1 MTAYSRQYA
10 FNARPHDL
18 PVRNIRWGQRPLGG
32 GMSNTSCL
40 GALAVAYEL
49 ARAGAEYTSGM
60 RDAHHPTHM
69 TRTAGRLAVF
79 ALAHAVFLAA
89 CSTIPLTPASGPP
102 VTTIDVV
109 ERGWHTDV
117 CVQVQDV
124 PDLQAWLAQDF
135 VGATHL
141 CFGFGEREFAMTRE
155 HSILATLS
163 ALWPG
168 RGAILM
174 TVLRDTPVAAYGA
187 DKVVTLQVAAAGK
200 VRLAAYLDRSVQR
213 DELSHPVRLGDGPY
227 AGSRYFGA
235 TANYAGYYT
244 CNTWTADALRSAQL
258 PVDGTILF
266 ASTVFRQ
273 ARNVAACQ
281 QPGHFTGT
289 GPACIP
295 R

>member
-1 MTAYSRQYA
+1 
-10 FNARPHDL
+10 
-18 PVRNIRWGQRPLGG
+18 
-32 GMSNTSCL
+32 
-40 GALAVAYEL
+40 
-49 ARAGAEYTSGM
+49 M
-60 RDAHHPTHM
+60 RDAHHQTHM
-69 TRTAGRLAVF
+69 TRTIGRLAGF
-79 ALAHAVFLAA
+79 ALAHAAFLAA

-174 TVLRDTPVAAYGA
+174 TVLRDTPVAG
-187 DKVVTLQVAAAGK
+187 KAG
-200 VRLAAYLDRSVQR
+200 LAAYLDQSVQR
-213 DELSHPVRLGDGPY
+213 DKLSHPVRLGDGPY
-227 AGSRYFGA
+227 AGSLYFGA

-273 ARNVAACQ
+273 ARDVAACQ
-281 QPGHFTGT
+281 HPGNITGT
-289 GPACIP
+289 DPACIP

>member
-1 MTAYSRQYA
+1 
-10 FNARPHDL
+10 
-18 PVRNIRWGQRPLGG
+18 
-32 GMSNTSCL
+32 
-40 GALAVAYEL
+40 
-49 ARAGAEYTSGM
+49 
-60 RDAHHPTHM
+60 M
-69 TRTAGRLAVF
+69 TRTVGWLTGA
-79 ALAHAVFLAA
+79 ALAHAAFLAA
-89 CSTIPLTPASGPP
+89 CSTVPLTPASGPP

-117 CVQVQDV
+117 CVQVRDV
-124 PDLQAWLAQDF
+124 PDLQVRLAQDF
-135 VGATHL
+135 VGATYL
-141 CFGFGEREFAMTRE
+141 CFGFGEREYAMTRE

-168 RGAILM
+168 PGAILM

-200 VRLAAYLDRSVQR
+200 AGLAAYLDQSVQR
-213 DELSHPVRLGDGPY
+213 DTLLRPVQLGDGPY

-273 ARNVAACQ
+273 ARDVAACQ
-281 QPGHFTGT
+281 HPGTVTGT
-289 GPACIP
+289 DRACIP
-295 R
+295 P

>member
-1 MTAYSRQYA
+1 MR
-10 FNARPHDL
+10 
-18 PVRNIRWGQRPLGG
+18 
-32 GMSNTSCL
+32 
-40 GALAVAYEL
+40 EL
-49 ARAGAEYTSGM
+49 TRASADYTSGM
-60 RDAHHPTHM
+60 RDAHHHSHM
-69 TRTAGRLAVF
+69 TRTVRRLAGF
-79 ALAHAVFLAA
+79 ALAFLAA

-117 CVQVQDV
+117 CVQVRDV

-168 RGAILM
+168 PGAILM

-200 VRLAAYLDRSVQR
+200 AGLAAYLDQSVQR
-213 DELSHPVRLGDGPY
+213 DRLSHPVRLGDGPY
-227 AGSRYFGA
+227 AGSLYFGA

-273 ARNVAACQ
+273 ARDVAACQ
-281 QPGHFTGT
+281 HPGNFTGT
-289 GPACIP
+289 DPACIP

>member
-1 MTAYSRQYA
+1 
-10 FNARPHDL
+10 
-18 PVRNIRWGQRPLGG
+18 
-32 GMSNTSCL
+32 
-40 GALAVAYEL
+40 
-49 ARAGAEYTSGM
+49 M
-60 RDAHHPTHM
+60 RGAHHHQTH
-69 TRTAGRLAVF
+69 TRRTVGRLAGL
-79 ALAHAVFLAA
+79 ALVHAAFLAA
-89 CSTIPLTPASGPP
+89 CSTIPLTPANGPP
-102 VTTIDVV
+102 ATTIDVV

-117 CVQVQDV
+117 CVQVQDM

-141 CFGFGEREFAMTRE
+141 CFGFKREFAMTRE

-187 DKVVTLQVAAAGK
+187 DKVVTLQVAEAGK
-200 VRLAAYLDRSVQR
+200 ARLAAYLEQSVQR
-213 DELSHPVRLGDGPY
+213 DELSDPVRLGDGPY
-227 AGSRYFGA
+227 GGSLYFGA

-266 ASTVFRQ
+266 AGTVLRQ
-273 ARNVAACQ
+273 AREVAACQ
-281 QPGHFTGT
+281 HFGNLTGT
-289 GPACIP
+289 DPACIP

>member
-1 MTAYSRQYA
+1 MKPT
-10 FNARPHDL
+10 
-18 PVRNIRWGQRPLGG
+18 
-32 GMSNTSCL
+32 
-40 GALAVAYEL
+40 EL
-49 ARAGAEYTSGM
+49 ACACADYTSGM
-60 RDAHHPTHM
+60 YGAKNHESHL
-69 TRTAGRLAVF
+69 TRTVGRRAVTVLAST
-79 ALAHAVFLAA
+79 AFLGA
-89 CSTIPLTPASGPP
+89 CSTIPFSPASGPP

-117 CVQVQDV
+117 CVQVQDM

-135 VGATHL
+135 IGATYL

-174 TVLRDTPVAAYGA
+174 TVLRDTPAAAYGV
-187 DKVVTLQVAAAGK
+187 DKVVTLQVDAAGK
-200 VRLAAYLDRSVQR
+200 ARLAAYLDQSVQR
-213 DELSHPVRLGDGPY
+213 DTLSHPVRLGDGPY

-273 ARNVAACQ
+273 AREVAACQ
-281 QPGHFTGT
+281 HVGYVTGT
-289 GPACIP
+289 DPACI
-295 R
+295 RR

>member
-1 MTAYSRQYA
+1 MVTLTR
-10 FNARPHDL
+10 
-18 PVRNIRWGQRPLGG
+18 V
-32 GMSNTSCL
+32 
-40 GALAVAYEL
+40 VA
-49 ARAGAEYTSGM
+49 AYTSGM
-60 RDAHHPTHM
+60 RGAHHPPPM
-69 TRTAGRLAVF
+69 TRTVALLAGP
-79 ALAHAVFLAA
+79 ALAHAAILAA
-89 CSTIPLTPASGPP
+89 CSTIPLAPASGPP

-124 PDLQAWLAQDF
+124 PDLQASLAPGFD
-135 VGATHL
+135 GATHL

-155 HSILATLS
+155 HSILTTLS

-174 TVLRDTPVAAYGA
+174 TVLRDTPAAAYGA
-187 DKVVTLQVAAAGK
+187 NKVVTLQVAEAGMAH
-200 VRLAAYLDRSVQR
+200 LAAYLARSVQR

-227 AGSRYFGA
+227 AGSLYFGA

-258 PVDGTILF
+258 PMDGAVLF
-266 ASTVFRQ
+266 AGSLFRQ
-273 ARNVAACQ
+273 AREVAACQ
-281 QPGHFTGT
+281 HPDNLTGT
-289 GPACIP
+289 DPACIS

>member
-1 MTAYSRQYA
+1 
-10 FNARPHDL
+10 
-18 PVRNIRWGQRPLGG
+18 
-32 GMSNTSCL
+32 
-40 GALAVAYEL
+40 
-49 ARAGAEYTSGM
+49 
-60 RDAHHPTHM
+60 M
-69 TRTAGRLAVF
+69 TRTVALLAGP
-79 ALAHAVFLAA
+79 ALAHAAILAA
-89 CSTIPLTPASGPP
+89 CSTIPLAPASGPP

-124 PDLQAWLAQDF
+124 PDLQASLAPGFD
-135 VGATHL
+135 GATHL

-155 HSILATLS
+155 HSILTTLS

-174 TVLRDTPVAAYGA
+174 TVLRDTPAAAYGA
-187 DKVVTLQVAAAGK
+187 NKVVTLQVAEAGMAH
-200 VRLAAYLDRSVQR
+200 LAAYLARSVQR

-227 AGSRYFGA
+227 AGSLYFGA

-258 PVDGTILF
+258 PMDGAVLF
-266 ASTVFRQ
+266 AGSLFRQ
-273 ARNVAACQ
+273 AREVAACQ
-281 QPGHFTGT
+281 HPDNLTGT
-289 GPACIP
+289 DPACIS

>member
-1 MTAYSRQYA
+1 MAPSWR
-10 FNARPHDL
+10 H
-18 PVRNIRWGQRPLGG
+18 VE
-32 GMSNTSCL
+32 CL
-40 GALAVAYEL
+40 LLSALAVAYQL
-49 ARAGAEYTSGM
+49 ARAGADYTSGM
-60 RDAHHPTHM
+60 RDAHHQTRM
-69 TRTAGRLAVF
+69 TRTVGWLAGS
-79 ALAHAVFLAA
+79 ALAHVAFLAA
-89 CSTIPLTPASGPP
+89 CSTIPLTPAGGPP

-124 PDLQAWLAQDF
+124 PDIQASLAQDF

-174 TVLRDTPVAAYGA
+174 TVLRDTPVAAWGA
-187 DKVVTLQVAAAGK
+187 DKVVTLQVAAAGMA
-200 VRLAAYLDRSVQR
+200 RLAAYLDQSVQR
-213 DELSHPVRLGDGPY
+213 DKLSRPVRLGDGPY
-227 AGSRYFGA
+227 VGSLYFGA

-273 ARNVAACQ
+273 ARDVAACQ
-281 QPGHFTGT
+281 HPGNFTGT
-289 GPACIP
+289 DPACIP

>member
-1 MTAYSRQYA
+1 
-10 FNARPHDL
+10 
-18 PVRNIRWGQRPLGG
+18 
-32 GMSNTSCL
+32 MSNAS
-40 GALAVAYEL
+40 ASEL
-49 ARAGAEYTSGM
+49 ARAGADYTSGM
-60 RDAHHPTHM
+60 RDAHDQTHM
-69 TRTAGRLAVF
+69 TRTVGRLAGF
-79 ALAHAVFLAA
+79 ALAHAAFLAA

-200 VRLAAYLDRSVQR
+200 AGLAAYLDQSVQR
-213 DELSHPVRLGDGPY
+213 DKLSHPVRLGDGPY
-227 AGSRYFGA
+227 AGSLYFGA
-235 TANYAGYYT
+235 TANYAAYYT

-273 ARNVAACQ
+273 ARDVAACQ
-281 QPGHFTGT
+281 HPGNITGT
-289 GPACIP
+289 DPACIP